1 MNTSGTSGRQGGAGG
16 EGHGAPPAARGRLLA
31 GRYRL
36 VGELGRGGMG
46 TVWRARD
53 ETLRREVAV
62 KEVSVPF
69 GLPEED
75 VARLHARLER
85 EARAAGRI
93 EHPGVAEV
101 FDVVRQDGRPW
112 IVMELVR
119 GVTLQDVLE
128 ADGPLEPQR
137 AASVGAQVLSALRAA
152 HGAGVLHRDVKPA
165 NVLLALD
172 GRVVLTDFGSSL
184 VEGGEELT
192 DTGEVV
198 GSPEY
203 LAPERAL
210 EAGPGPASDLWA
222 LGVLLF
228 ASVEGRTPFRRET
241 ALATLGAAV
250 DDALPAPGRAG
261 PLRPVIEGLLRK
273 HPDDRLSAAEAERL
287 LRRVAGGSRAWG
299 GPVAA
304 VPGAREARRGGG
316 GGEEDGGP
324 AGRRSGWGREASGA
338 ERGPRMGGRKAPAL
352 VALAA
357 LVVLLAAGVGWL
369 LGG

>member
-1 MNTSGTSGRQGGAGG
+1 MNTSGTSGRQGRAGG

-119 GVTLQDVLE
+119 GITLQDVLE
-128 ADGPLEPQR
+128 ADGPLEPER
-137 AASVGAQVLSALRAA
+137 AASVGAEVLSALRAA

-192 DTGEVV
+192 DAGEVV

-210 EAGPGPASDLWA
+210 EAEPGPASDLWA

-273 HPDDRLSAAEAERL
+273 HPDDRLCAAEAERL
-287 LRRVAGGSRAWG
+287 LHRVAGGSRSRG
-299 GPVAA
+299 GAMAV
-304 VPGAREARRGGG
+304 VPGARGARRGGG
-316 GGEEDGGP
+316 RAEGGGP
-324 AGRRSGWGREASGA
+324 AGRRSGRGREASGA
-338 ERGPRMGGRKAPAL
+338 HRGLRGAGRKAPVL

-357 LVVLLAAGVGWL
+357 LVVLLAAAVGWL
-369 LGG
+369 LGW

>member
-1 MNTSGTSGRQGGAGG
+1 MNTSGTSGRQGRAGG
-16 EGHGAPPAARGRLLA
+16 EGHGAPPSARGRLLA

-36 VGELGRGGMG
+36 VRELGRGGMG

-119 GVTLQDVLE
+119 GITLQEVLE
-128 ADGPLEPQR
+128 ADGPLEPER

-192 DTGEVV
+192 DAGEVV

-210 EAGPGPASDLWA
+210 EAEPGPASDLWA

-287 LRRVAGGSRAWG
+287 LRRVAGGSRSRG
-299 GPVAA
+299 GAA
-304 VPGAREARRGGG
+304 KVPGAREGRRGGG
-316 GGEEDGGP
+316 GRDGDGP
-324 AGRRSGWGREASGA
+324 AGRRSGRGREASGA
-338 ERGPRMGGRKAPAL
+338 PGGTRAGGRRAPVL
-352 VALAA
+352 VAVAA
-357 LVVLLAAGVGWL
+357 LVVLLAAGARCL

>member
-152 HGAGVLHRDVKPA
+152 HGSRRA
-165 NVLLALD
+165 
-172 GRVVLTDFGSSL
+172 
-184 VEGGEELT
+184 
-192 DTGEVV
+192 
-198 GSPEY
+198 SP
-203 LAPERAL
+203 
-210 EAGPGPASDLWA
+210 G
-222 LGVLLF
+222 
-228 ASVEGRTPFRRET
+228 RET
-241 ALATLGAAV
+241 GQCAAR
-250 DDALPAPGRAG
+250 PRRAG
-261 PLRPVIEGLLRK
+261 GAHRFRQL
-273 HPDDRLSAAEAERL
+273 
-287 LRRVAGGSRAWG
+287 AGGG
-299 GPVAA
+299 
-304 VPGAREARRGGG
+304 RGGT
-316 GGEEDGGP
+316 DGHG
-324 AGRRSGWGREASGA
+324 
-338 ERGPRMGGRKAPAL
+338 
-352 VALAA
+352 
-357 LVVLLAAGVGWL
+357 
-369 LGG
+369 